1 MTRRKIPLLAAIL
14 IFGLAMWIFV
24 YADLARIVLS
34 LILLG
39 AGQVMMNAFFGA
51 LQTDLTPKE
60 QR

>member
-1 MTRRKIPLLAAIL
+1 
-14 IFGLAMWIFV
+14 MWIFV